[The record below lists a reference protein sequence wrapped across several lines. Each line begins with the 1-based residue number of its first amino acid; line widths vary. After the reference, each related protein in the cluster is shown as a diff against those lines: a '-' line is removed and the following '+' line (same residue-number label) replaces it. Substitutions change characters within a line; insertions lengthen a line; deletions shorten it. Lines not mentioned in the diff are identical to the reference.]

1 MHNRKPTRS
10 AAGRWIV
17 HLWRE
22 WTTETWRPISPA
34 SAKPGPS
41 KWSDAQVTLAWIGHS
56 TVLIN
61 FFGVIILTDPVLFP
75 RIGIRLPG
83 FTIGPKRLTAPALSF
98 DELPKID
105 LVLLSHAHF
114 DHLDLRTL
122 QRFNEN
128 YHRARHERFIEGHP
142 VFRRDRTRM
151 GPEQKCQQCRRRDRD
166 YRVSGEPLG
175 RTHAARHV
183 PRLQRLSNPE
193 ERTPNYFRRRHG
205 DDRKLRCVKA
215 TRPNRCRNH
224 VHQRLQSVDSVA
236 LHA

>member
-22 WTTETWRPISPA
+22 WTTETWRPITPA
-34 SAKPGPS
+34 SAKPDPS
-41 KWSDAQVTLAWIGHS
+41 KWSDAHVTLAWIGHS

-61 FFGVIILTDPVLFP
+61 FFGVMILTDPVLFP

-122 QRFNEN
+122 QRFNGSTKIITA
-128 YHRARHERFIEGHP
+128 RATSDLLKGTQFSDVTELEWGQSRNLMTEAGDIEITAFSVSHWGARMQRDTYRGYNGY
-142 VFRRDRTRM
+142 VIQREGRRIIFAGDTAM
-151 GPEQKCQQCRRRDRD
+151 TE
-166 YRVSGEPLG
+166 SFTEL
-175 RTHAARHV
+175 
-183 PRLQRLSNPE
+183 
-193 ERTPNYFRRRHG
+193 RRHG
-205 DDRKLRCVKA
+205 AID
-215 TRPNRCRNH
+215 
-224 VHQRLQSVDSVA
+224 VA
-236 LHA
+236 IMSI